1 MTDWAAALTYH
12 SLLSL
17 FPALLFGVAVLG
29 VFGQQSLIGDTA
41 DYLKDAGAP
50 RATIDAVTSALDSA
64 QSQRSTAVTA
74 LVIGLALSLNSASN
88 AFGAA
93 GRALNRAWRV
103 EEGRGLVR
111 RKANDLLWTLVV
123 LVLVIVTFVL
133 VFLGGGLASD
143 VLGWIGL
150 GETAASV
157 WSFARWPAAIVSAML
172 VYAVVYFAAPNVE
185 VRRFQ
190 WITPGAI
197 FGVISWIVASA
208 LFFLYVSGFSSY
220 SATYG
225 AFAAVVILLV
235 WLWLP
240 NVVLLF
246 GAGAE
251 RGDRRAPLAGP
262 AARLRGPAAAGQ
274 GARRRVVGLG
284 RRPQRDRLGPGA
296 ERVPSRAL
304 AAQLAV
310 GALRYRPLRP
320 EHPGGQTEQRV
331 GERRSVGLV
340 ERRGD
345 RLRRALQQAVGDL
358 DARRPGMQ
366 RGERVDHAL
375 RGVGALDE
383 RGRRSSPSRSV
394 L

>member
-208 LFFLYVSGFSSY
+208 LFFLYVSSFSSY

-235 WLWLP
+235 WLWLT

-246 GAGAE
+246 GAELNAAIDVRRSPDLP
-251 RGDRRAPLAGP
+251 RGYAGP
-262 AARLRGPAAAGQ
+262 PLPAKEPAD
-274 GARRRVVGLG
+274 V
-284 RRPQRDRLGPGA
+284 
-296 ERVPSRAL
+296 S
-304 AAQLAV
+304 
-310 GALRYRPLRP
+310 
-320 EHPGGQTEQRV
+320 
-331 GERRSVGLV
+331 
-340 ERRGD
+340 
-345 RLRRALQQAVGDL
+345 
-358 DARRPGMQ
+358 
-366 RGERVDHAL
+366 
-375 RGVGALDE
+375 
-383 RGRRSSPSRSV
+383 
-394 L
+394 